1 MPIVLT
7 RPIVLDDLADIWAY
21 IAEDSPSRA
30 NTFIDAIDMKFKELA
45 ASPHVGRLR
54 TELLDGLSS
63 FPFGR
68 GKHYVLPPYT
78 STVDP
83 TKWYNK
89 CLRLSTR
96 EIPNFTES
104 NSLHHLGW

>member
-30 NTFIDAIDMKFKELA
+30 DTFIDAVDMKFKELA

-54 TELLDGLSS
+54 PELLDGLSS

-68 GKHYVLPPYT
+68 YIIFYSIISGGIEVVRVLHSARDIEEYF
-78 STVDP
+78 
-83 TKWYNK
+83 N
-89 CLRLSTR
+89 R
-96 EIPNFTES
+96 
-104 NSLHHLGW
+104 